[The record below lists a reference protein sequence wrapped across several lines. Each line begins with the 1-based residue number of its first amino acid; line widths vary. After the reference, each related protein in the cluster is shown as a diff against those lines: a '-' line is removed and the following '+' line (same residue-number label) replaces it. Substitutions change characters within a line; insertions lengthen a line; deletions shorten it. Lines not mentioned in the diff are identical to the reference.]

1 MARAVTSAVRSPGT
15 LIEPFDF
22 RRPSKF
28 SREHMRGFEAV
39 HEVFARRVSSGL
51 SHRLR
56 TVVTVSHFSTDQIT
70 YEDFQRSMPTP
81 SVVAT
86 IDPKTLPG
94 VVIFEMSLQLALAFV
109 DRVLGGAGDTAPQRG
124 PTEIEAGLIRQL
136 MGPIVDAFEETLE
149 PVKAVEPEVE
159 SIEFNPRLVQAIQP
173 NDMVLLLTYS
183 VAMNGGAEGLVS
195 ICYPFDTI
203 EPVLD
208 RLDRKVRIQGASADD
223 GAATIEPLV
232 PEVMVPVSFQLRSAL
247 IPAGELAVLAPGDVI
262 KTDHRVDEPAVGVVG
277 GDEVLLGRLGR
288 NGRRLAVQISS
299 WRTP

>member
-1 MARAVTSAVRSPGT
+1 MARALSPAARSGT
-15 LIEPFDF
+15 AIEPFDF

-86 IDPKTLPG
+86 VDPKTLPG
-94 VVIFEMSLQLALAFV
+94 VIIIEMSLQLALAFV
-109 DRVLGGAGDTAPQRG
+109 DRVLGGTGASVPLRG
-124 PTEIEAGLIRQL
+124 PTEIEAALVRQL
-136 MGPIVDAFEETLE
+136 MAPIVDAFEETLE
-149 PVKAVEPEVE
+149 PVKAVEPELE

-183 VAMNGGAEGLVS
+183 VVLNGGAEGLVS
-195 ICYPFDTI
+195 VCYPFETI

-208 RLDRKVRIQGASADD
+208 RLDRKVRIQGVPVSE
-223 GAATIEPLV
+223 GAPSIEPLV
-232 PEVMVPVSFQLRSAL
+232 PDVMVPVSFQLRSAS
-247 IPAGELAVLAPGDVI
+247 IAAGELATLAPGDVI
-262 KTDHRVDEPAVGVVG
+262 KTDHRIDEPAIGVVG
-277 GDEVLLGRLGR
+277 GDPVLLGRLGR
-288 NGRRLAVQISS
+288 NGRRMAVQISS
-299 WRTP
+299 WRTQ